1 MCPTAEEQRILRL
14 ILKRADYATSEI
26 EAADDDSHL
35 VEVIIIRRIE
45 AATIPTLN
53 YPASKRQRSSFDLA
67 ALSVW
72 ESEGG
77 SVRSSKRKS
86 TAERTRLQMPKTS

>member
-14 ILKRADYATSEI
+14 ILTRADYATSEI
-26 EAADDDSHL
+26 QAADGDAHL
-35 VEVIIIRRIE
+35 VEVTIIRRIE
-45 AATIPTLN
+45 AATIPTMN

-67 ALSVW
+67 ALSAW

-77 SVRSSKRKS
+77 SGRSRVGRKLARS
-86 TAERTRLQMPKTS
+86 LPQG